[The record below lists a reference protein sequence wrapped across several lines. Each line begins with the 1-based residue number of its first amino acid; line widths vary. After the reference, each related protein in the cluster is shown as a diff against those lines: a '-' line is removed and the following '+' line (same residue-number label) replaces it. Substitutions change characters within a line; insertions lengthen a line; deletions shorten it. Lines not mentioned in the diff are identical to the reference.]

1 MGKRVVGVLAVT
13 ALLVA
18 AGCDEEAA
26 VHRCEFAGDGVCDEP
41 ANCRLGTDEPDCTEA
56 CASGGPTYLF
66 AAACAYREPPVG
78 QPDDALPSNGTLHLT
93 GHRDGTVVVPDGED
107 LSATVER
114 HYRVFVPPSYDPRRA
129 TPLVLVLPGHR
140 VSHYDLASYTELP
153 RAAEEN
159 KFIVVYAE
167 QQYRWASE
175 HRWAWWTDWSWTTHP
190 EENPDLAYIVA
201 VIDRLAA
208 EYNIDL
214 RRVFLAGHSRGAA
227 MAFIGAF
234 ELSDVVAGAVV
245 ESGFN
250 EFGYLATRLQTWEG
264 RKVPLV
270 FVHGVQDP
278 DVQVGMG
285 DTLVDWIVGLGWQGG
300 EDYLYYRLDG
310 VTHRW
315 QPWLNQQWW
324 HFLNARPLPVEEGP

>member
-1 MGKRVVGVLAVT
+1 MLLA
-13 ALLVA
+13 AWS
-18 AGCDEEAA
+18 CDEEAA
-26 VHRCEFAGDGVCDEP
+26 EERCEFAGDGICDEP
-41 ANCRLGTDEPDCTEA
+41 VNCALGTDEPDCTQA
-56 CASGGPTYLF
+56 CESGQPIYLF
-66 AAACAYREPPVG
+66 AAACAFREPPVDP
-78 QPDDALPSNGTLHLT
+78 PDDSQPSNGTLHLT

-107 LSATVER
+107 LSDNVER
-114 HYRVFVPPSYDPRRA
+114 HYRVFVPSAYDPSRA
-129 TPLVLVLPGHR
+129 TPLVIVLPGHR

-167 QQYRWASE
+167 QQYRWSSE
-175 HRWAWWTDWSWTTHP
+175 HRWAWWTDWYWSANP
-190 EENPDLAYIVA
+190 DGNPDLDYIVA

-214 RRVFLAGHSRGAA
+214 RRVYLAGHSRGAA

-234 ELSDVVAGAVV
+234 ELSDVVAGACV

-250 EFGYLATRLQTWEG
+250 EFGYLGVRLQTWGG

-270 FVHGVQDP
+270 FVHGVVDP
-278 DVQVGMG
+278 DVHVEMG
-285 DTLVDWIVGLGWQGG
+285 DALVDWIVDLGWQEG
-300 EDYLYYRLDG
+300 EDYLYYRLEN

-324 HFLNARPLPVEEGP
+324 DFLFARPLPDGGAP